1 MGLSLKKKSVSRT
14 PVGLDIDGQ
23 YLAAAGVELGRLN
36 KAASVDLDPGVV
48 TDGEVR
54 DAAALGEALKAFFAA
69 HGLPKAVRLGVS
81 NRQIVVRQIELPWLD
96 DDEQRDA
103 AVRFQAAD
111 AIAMPLDDAVFDY
124 QVARRV
130 EAVDGAARMQVVI
143 VAARRSMIDGFVE
156 AARSAGLKPEGID
169 LNAFALM
176 RALGTDASE
185 QTARVFCNVSTM
197 VNLAI
202 AVGDLCV
209 FTRPLSASWSSQDEG
224 VASTLADE
232 IRLSIDSYMGQPDA
246 RGVSEV
252 VLSGPGSSHEP
263 LVEELGVL
271 LRLPVTVAPPL
282 GSLDTAA
289 MPAGED
295 PHRYTV
301 ATGLALG
308 EAA

>member
-1 MGLSLKKKSVSRT
+1 MALSLKKKPASRT
-14 PVGLDIDGQ
+14 PVGLDIDGRF
-23 YLAAAGVELGRLN
+23 LAAAGVESGRLSQ
-36 KAASVDLDPGVV
+36 AASVELQPGLVS
-48 TDGEVR
+48 DGEVR
-54 DAAALGEALKAFFAA
+54 DAEALGSALKSFFAE

-96 DDEQRDA
+96 EGEQREA

-111 AIAMPLDDAVFDY
+111 AVAMPLDEAVVDY
-124 QVARRV
+124 QVARRIDMP
-130 EAVDGAARMQVVI
+130 DGTARMQVVV
-143 VAARRSMIDGFVE
+143 VAARRSMIDGFVS

-176 RALGTDASE
+176 RALGTDESE
-185 QTARVFCNVSTM
+185 QAARVFCNVATV

-209 FTRPLSASWSSQDEG
+209 FTRPLSASWGEG
-224 VASTLADE
+224 GAEVVSTLADE
-232 IRLSIDSYMGQPDA
+232 IRLSLDSYMAQPDA
-246 RGVSEV
+246 RAVGEV
-252 VLSGPGSSHEP
+252 ILSGPGSSDEA
-263 LVEELGVL
+263 LVEELGVM

-282 GSLDTAA
+282 GSLDHAA
-289 MPAGED
+289 MPAGDD

-308 EAA
+308 AAA

>member
-1 MGLSLKKKSVSRT
+1 MRLSLKKKAVSRST
-14 PVGLDIDGQ
+14 VGLDIDGR
-23 YLAAAGVELGRLN
+23 YLAAAGIESGRLSQ
-36 KAASVDLDPGVV
+36 AASVDLEPGLVS
-48 TDGEVR
+48 DGEVR
-54 DAAALGEALKAFFAA
+54 DAEGLGAALKSFISA

-81 NRQIVVRQIELPWLD
+81 NRQIVVRQIELPWLEEG
-96 DDEQRDA
+96 EQRDA

-111 AIAMPLDDAVFDY
+111 AIAMPLEEAVLDY
-124 QVARRV
+124 QVAHRV
-130 EAVDGAARMQVVI
+130 ETPDGAARMQVVI

-176 RALGTDASE
+176 RALGTDESE
-185 QTARVFCNVSTM
+185 QTSRVFCNVATL

-209 FTRPLSASWSSQDEG
+209 FTRPLSATWVAQEAN

-246 RGVSEV
+246 RGVHEV
-252 VLSGPGSSHEP
+252 VLSGPGSSDDA

-282 GSLDTAA
+282 GSLDHST
-289 MPAGED
+289 MPSGDD

-308 EAA
+308 AAA

>member
-1 MGLSLKKKSVSRT
+1 MGLSLKKKSSSEM
-14 PVGLDIDGQ
+14 PVGLDIDGR
-23 YLAAAGVELGRLN
+23 YLAAAGVEYGRLGQV
-36 KAASVDLDPGVV
+36 ASVDLPPGLV

-54 DAAALGEALKAFFAA
+54 DAAALGEALKSFFAE

-81 NRQIVVRQIELPWLD
+81 NRQIVVRQIELPWLE

-111 AIAMPLDDAVFDY
+111 AIAMPLDEAVFDY

-130 EAVDGAARMQVVI
+130 ESSDGSVRMQVVI

-176 RALGTDASE
+176 RALGTDADE
-185 QTARVFCNVSTM
+185 QTARVFCNVSTL

-209 FTRPLSASWSSQDEG
+209 FTRPLSASWAPHDEN
-224 VASTLADE
+224 VSAALADE

-246 RGVSEV
+246 RGVSEII
-252 VLSGPGSSHEP
+252 LSGPGSSDQD
-263 LVEELGVL
+263 LVEDLGTL
-271 LRLPVTVAPPL
+271 LRLPVSVAPPL
-282 GSLDTAA
+282 GALDASIL
-289 MPAGED
+289 PPGED
-295 PHRYTV
+295 AHRYTV

-308 EAA
+308 ARA

>member
-1 MGLSLKKKSVSRT
+1 MGLSLKKKPVSRV
-14 PVGLDIDGQ
+14 PVGLDIDGR
-23 YLAAAGVELGRLN
+23 YLAAAGVDSGRLS
-36 KAASVDLDPGVV
+36 KAASVDLEPGLVAE
-48 TDGEVR
+48 GEVR
-54 DAAALGEALKAFFAA
+54 DAEALGAALKSFFAE

-111 AIAMPLDDAVFDY
+111 AIAMPLEEAVFDY

-130 EAVDGAARMQVVI
+130 DSPDGSARMQVVV
-143 VAARRSMIDGFVE
+143 VAARRSMIDGFVD

-176 RALGTDASE
+176 RALGTDQSE
-185 QTARVFCNVSTM
+185 QGARVFCNVSTV
-197 VNLAI
+197 VNLAV

-209 FTRPLSASWSSQDEG
+209 FTRPLSASWSAGEEE
-224 VASTLADE
+224 VVSTLADE
-232 IRLSIDSYMGQPDA
+232 IRLSIDSYMGQPEA
-246 RGVSEV
+246 RAVDEI
-252 VLSGPGSSHEP
+252 VLSGPGSTNEA
-263 LVEELGVL
+263 LVEELGVM

-282 GSLDTAA
+282 GSIDHSG
-289 MPAGED
+289 MPPGDD

-308 EAA
+308 AAA

>member
-1 MGLSLKKKSVSRT
+1 MGLSLKKKTVSRST
-14 PVGLDIDGQ
+14 VGLDIDGR
-23 YLAAAGVELGRLN
+23 YLAAAGVEAGRLN
-36 KAASVDLDPGVV
+36 QAASVDLQPGLV

-54 DAAALGEALKAFFAA
+54 DAAELGAALKDFFAA
-69 HGLPKAVRLGVS
+69 HGLPKGVRLGVS
-81 NRQIVVRQIELPWLD
+81 NRQIVVRQIELPWLE

-111 AIAMPLDDAVFDY
+111 AIAMPLDEAVLDY

-130 EAVDGAARMQVVI
+130 ESVDGTARMQVVI

-176 RALGTDASE
+176 RALGTDESE
-185 QTARVFCNVSTM
+185 QTSRVFCNVATL

-209 FTRPLSASWSSQDEG
+209 FTRPLSASWGPAEEN

-246 RGVSEV
+246 RGVSEI
-252 VLSGPGSSHEP
+252 VLSGPGSADEA

-282 GSLDTAA
+282 GSLDHAS
-289 MPAGED
+289 MPPGDD

-308 EAA
+308 AAA